1 MVGHD
6 AAAGE
11 TGARA
16 LECAVIVAPLD
27 THRIVKRLMEAGF
40 SDAQAETVTDVVRE
54 ARVSDISDL
63 VTKADLVASEARIE
77 ARISAV
83 EPKISSVETK
93 ISDAKA
99 DIIKWVIGLL
109 FVQGGIVV
117 SLIRLLP
124 GGH

>member
-1 MVGHD
+1 MVGHG
-6 AAAGE
+6 AAAGA

-16 LECAVIVAPLD
+16 LGCAVIVAPLD

-83 EPKISSVETK
+83 EPKISSVEAK